1 MSDRTADALRAA
13 VVTGALLIALVA
25 VMFLGVERAATDE
38 AMRRMRAAEQKCKQP
53 PAARAEGSK
62 KSSKEVAQWRQ

>member
-38 AMRRMRAAEQKCKQP
+38 AMRRMRAAEQKCKP
-53 PAARAEGSK
+53 PAERAEGSK